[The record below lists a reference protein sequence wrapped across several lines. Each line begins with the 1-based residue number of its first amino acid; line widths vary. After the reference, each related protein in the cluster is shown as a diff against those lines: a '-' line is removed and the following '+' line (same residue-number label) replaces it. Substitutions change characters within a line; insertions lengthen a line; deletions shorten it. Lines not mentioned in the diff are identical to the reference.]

1 MPIGQPVAA
10 ERNEE
15 AMFFFLG
22 FPLFLV
28 GLGCIVLLF
37 MLPAEGAKLGL
48 PPEVL
53 KKWRSARQMA
63 YISGLVACWGSGFI
77 GTFVYIVVSI
87 VTTSCHDYGYAYGYD
102 YGRVCDSGSG
112 VGAFFMQ
119 FLVTLVVLGGAGAFA
134 FMQFQKS
141 QAIAAPYKTA
151 RPAYGQPPAAS
162 GWGQPSAYP
171 PPPPPAPGQPG
182 AYPPPPAGPGSGQPP
197 APPQPWNQPPA
208 AAQPWNQPP
217 AAAQPW
223 NQPPAAPADPAAP
236 PKDPNTG
243 APKA

>member
-1 MPIGQPVAA
+1 
-10 ERNEE
+10 
-15 AMFFFLG
+15 MFFFLG
-22 FPLFLV
+22 FPLFLLGV
-28 GLGCIVLLF
+28 GCIVLLF

-77 GTFVYIVVSI
+77 GTFIYVVVSI
-87 VTTSCHDYGYAYGYD
+87 VTTNCHDYGYGYGNY
-102 YGRVCDSGSG
+102 CEPNSGI
-112 VGAFFMQ
+112 GAFFMQ
-119 FLVTLVVLGGAGAFA
+119 FVVTLLVLGGAGAFA
-134 FMQFQKS
+134 FMSFQKS

-151 RPAYGQPPAAS
+151 KPAYGQPPAAS

-171 PPPPPAPGQPG
+171 PPPPAPGQPG
-182 AYPPPPAGPGSGQPP
+182 AYPPPPAGPGWGQPP

-217 AAAQPW
+217 AAAQPSNQPPAAAQPW
-223 NQPPAAPADPAAP
+223 NQPPAAPAAPADPAAP
-236 PKDPNTG
+236 PVDPNTG